1 MDNVHIAINSNNNNV
16 TTNITT
22 SQTISRTYIISV
34 YTGYGVETN
43 QIDVINTLTDKD
55 KDAII
60 KSSRLA
66 LDKIVELVHL
76 GSTISLKKTYSNQSN
91 EKVCVQI
98 RRPVKNFTKVDKT
111 WLLDDLFEQRSSD
124 LESIYNDLVE
134 EKTIQPDT
142 D

>member
-16 TTNITT
+16 TTTNITNNIT
-22 SQTISRTYIISV
+22 NNIISV

-66 LDKIVELVHL
+66 LDKIV
-76 GSTISLKKTYSNQSN
+76 N
-91 EKVCVQI
+91 
-98 RRPVKNFTKVDKT
+98 
-111 WLLDDLFEQRSSD
+111 SS
-124 LESIYNDLVE
+124 IWGVRF
-134 EKTIQPDT
+134 
-142 D
+142 